1 MLRVL
6 SRPARFSEWSFAT
19 WDLQLEK
26 MNGGTG
32 PNFHFMGLY
41 QSDDGGVMKTTKETM
56 VGPIGGGRSQD
67 TSQLS
72 VFCPAASAG
81 CARTFGWKAQ
91 DPWATR
97 IFSTFDDN
105 LSLNLN
111 NLLYNQTAI
120 LGIKLPIE
128 ILVISGLA
136 STS

>member
-56 VGPIGGGRSQD
+56 VGKVMSAWWDQSEEAGPKTRPNCQFSVPLPALD
-67 TSQLS
+67 VLALS
-72 VFCPAASAG
+72 DG
-81 CARTFGWKAQ
+81 KLKTLGLQ
-91 DPWATR
+91 E
-97 IFSTFDDN
+97 FS
-105 LSLNLN
+105 
-111 NLLYNQTAI
+111 
-120 LGIKLPIE
+120 LPLMI
-128 ILVISGLA
+128 IYL
-136 STS
+136 

>member
-1 MLRVL
+1 MGELGQISISWAFTNLMMGRDENNQ
-6 SRPARFSEWSFAT
+6 R
-19 WDLQLEK
+19 
-26 MNGGTG
+26 NYGG
-32 PNFHFMGLY
+32 
-41 QSDDGGVMKTTKETM
+41 QSDVSL